1 MHVPGITLIVSPAL
15 AASIAVCNVGK
26 SVGTVILAALAVGRG
41 DNDSTMRKIIAEM
54 SVDQEIFSMLT
65 SRGNK

>member
-1 MHVPGITLIVSPAL
+1 MYVPGITLIVSPAL
-15 AASIAVCNVGK
+15 ATSIAVCNVGK

-65 SRGNK
+65 SERQ